1 MKIKVK
7 FISTL
12 IIINMLSII
21 VGMYSCMSN
30 ATEIKQSISTDITII
45 DENKYPGIR
54 SKIEELKKQYP
65 KWNFKILYTGINW
78 NDAIKYEYTGHGSSP
93 KNLVPIS
100 KNYAGAWVCGVCKD
114 ETYDSGEW
122 KCASEEAIEYM
133 MDPRN
138 SLNST
143 DIFQFLELSYS
154 QDNIYSKDVI
164 KSMLK
169 GSFLEDEK
177 YTDTIISACKQYNV
191 NPYYAVA
198 RIFQEQKK
206 TGTTLTKGEGY
217 NGQYVGYYNVFN
229 IGAAGN
235 GQEKVILNGLA
246 KAKKNDWTS
255 LEKSISGG
263 IQIIASQYI
272 AIGQNTMYLQKFDV
286 DNTDGNMYWHQ
297 YMQNILAAQSEGEIL
312 KKLLSEIN
320 AVEYEYTFIIPVYE
334 NMPKFATARPAI
346 DSVKNN
352 STVDLVTIN
361 VTSSLKI
368 RNAPAGTTTI
378 GYLYAGEI
386 VTRIEKATEKVN
398 GTYWDKILNSNG
410 VEGYV
415 ARCTYDGDAN
425 YKLYLMP
432 LSVEAEEKVE
442 QEKKKNE
449 TENDD
454 TGNVST
460 EENVAIMKEEKN
472 INIQIDQEDTF
483 RQGDIN
489 GDNKIDAMDMY
500 IMIQHILENSV
511 LTGVKLQRADINKDE
526 KIDAM
531 DMYLIIQEILNS

>member
-7 FISTL
+7 FISIL

-93 KNLVPIS
+93 KNLVPIN

-138 SLNST
+138 SLNSS

-154 QDNIYSKDVI
+154 QDNNYSKDAI

-191 NPYYAVA
+191 NPYYVVA

-312 KKLLSEIN
+312 KKSLSEIN

-334 NMPKFATARPAI
+334 NMPKFAAARPAI

-460 EENVAIMKEEKN
+460 EENVAIMKEEKEILKGDVN
-472 INIQIDQEDTF
+472 NDGKITSSDYVLIKNHIMGTKELTEEEKKYADYNED
-483 RQGDIN
+483 G
-489 GDNKIDAMDMY
+489 KITSSDYVLIKNY
-500 IMIQHILENSV
+500 IMS
-511 LTGVKLQRADINKDE
+511 K
-526 KIDAM
+526 
-531 DMYLIIQEILNS
+531 